1 MMWNGNTAQEGH
13 TSRLRVL
20 FLCTGNSARSQMA
33 EGLLR
38 FLGKD
43 DFDVFSAGSNPYGL
57 NPLAVQAMAE
67 IGIDTSQQRSK
78 HLNEYLGQEFN
89 YVITV
94 CDQANET
101 CPTFPGDPNPI
112 YWSYPDPA
120 TAVGDDADKVRAF
133 RKVRDELRERLHLWI
148 LNQRKL
154 LRERSGGSVQA

>member
-1 MMWNGNTAQEGH
+1 MAEQ
-13 TSRLRVL
+13 LRVL

-43 DFDVFSAGSNPYGL
+43 DFAVFSAGSDPQGL
-57 NPLAVQAMAE
+57 NPLAVQVMGE
-67 IGIDTSQQRSK
+67 IGIDIAQQRSK
-78 HLNEYLGQEFN
+78 HLNEYLDQQFD

-94 CDQANET
+94 CDQPNET
-101 CPTFPGDPNPI
+101 CPTFPGDPRRI
-112 YWSYPDPA
+112 HWGYPDPA
-120 TAVGDDADKVRAF
+120 AISGDEASSLKLF

-154 LRERSGGSVQA
+154 LRERAVGAVRR